1 MSMNDTEEEM
11 YDYDYN
17 STCEHDP
24 ISALSDTTL
33 LVVYYV
39 LFCFGLLG
47 MFLKTYVA
55 HAYIMYIYR
64 LMILKW

>member
-1 MSMNDTEEEM
+1 MNDTEM
-11 YDYDYN
+11 YDDDYN
-17 STCEHDP
+17 STCEQDP
-24 ISALSDTTL
+24 SSALSDTTL

-47 MFLKTYVA
+47 MFLKTHVAYAYVM
-55 HAYIMYIYR
+55 HMYR

>member
-1 MSMNDTEEEM
+1 MNDTDTEM

-17 STCEHDP
+17 STCEQDP
-24 ISALSDTTL
+24 SSALSDTTW

-39 LFCFGLLG
+39 LFSFGLLG

-55 HAYIMYIYR
+55 YTYIMYIYR